1 MSDQST
7 KFTRKPMLIVNDATD
22 ILAILNETIAMF
34 ESLSNRLEQA
44 FKTLRG
50 QGRITEN
57 NIKETLRD
65 VRVSL
70 LEADVALSVIKPF
83 IESIT
88 EKAMG
93 QTVLKS
99 LSPGQEL
106 IRIIRDELTHVLG
119 DEHSELNF
127 NANPPVVILMAGLQ
141 GSGKTTTA
149 AKLAKWIQ
157 ENKKKSVML
166 TSCDVYRPAAID
178 QLATLAQS
186 VGASLHPSTPA
197 QTPLNIVKTAMD
209 AAQKTHADVL
219 IIDTAGR
226 LHIDATLMDEL
237 KEIHHFAHPTET
249 LLVVDSMIG
258 QDAAHAA
265 KIFNDALNITGIIL
279 TKTDGDARGG
289 AALSMRQVTGKPI
302 KFMGVGEK
310 IDALAAFHPERLA
323 SRILGMGDV
332 LSLIEDAEKLDKTK
346 SEKLAKK
353 LKKGHAF
360 DLEDFRDQLKQL
372 GKLGGIA
379 SIMKKLPGM
388 GNLAGMAG
396 NSDDIEKRIKE
407 IDAIICSMTP
417 QERRFP
423 ALLKS
428 SRKLRVAKGSG
439 TNVPAVNKLLKQFE
453 QMQKMVKKVSQAGGM
468 QKMMRGMGMTG
479 GMGGGAFPDM
489 NQLQNMLPNGLGNDL
504 KKLLGNK
511 E

>member
-1 MSDQST
+1 
-7 KFTRKPMLIVNDATD
+7 
-22 ILAILNETIAMF
+22 MF
-34 ESLSNRLEQA
+34 ESLASRLDRT
-44 FKTLRG
+44 FKNLRG
-50 QGRITEN
+50 LGRISES

-83 IESIT
+83 IETIT

-93 QTVLKS
+93 QEVMQS
-99 LSPGQEL
+99 LTPGQEL

-119 DEHSELNF
+119 DEQSELDF
-127 NANPPVVILMAGLQ
+127 NAVPPVIILMAGLQ

-149 AKLAKWIQ
+149 GKLAKWIQ

-166 TSCDVYRPAAID
+166 TSCDVYRPAAIQ
-178 QLATLAQS
+178 QLATLAQTI
-186 VGASLHPSTPA
+186 GASLHPSDSS
-197 QTPLNIVKTAMD
+197 QLPLNIVKD
-209 AAQKTHADVL
+209 AIEAAKRSMSEVL

-226 LHIDATLMDEL
+226 LHVDAAMMEEL
-237 KEIHHFAHPTET
+237 KQIHTVAQPTET
-249 LLVVDSMIG
+249 LLVVDSMTG
-258 QDAAHAA
+258 QDAAHTA
-265 KIFNDALNITGIIL
+265 KAFNDALEITGIVL

-289 AALSMRQVTGKPI
+289 AALSMRHITGKPI

-310 IDALAAFHPERLA
+310 IDALSPFYPDRVA

-332 LSLIEDAEKLDKTK
+332 LSLIEEAEKLDKTK
-346 SEKLAKK
+346 GEKLAKK

-388 GNLAGMAG
+388 GNMMGGMAG
-396 NSDDIEKRIKE
+396 NAGDIEKRIKE
-407 IDAIICSMTP
+407 IDAIISSMTP

-423 ALLKS
+423 ALLKN
-428 SRKLRVAKGSG
+428 SRKLRVANGSG
-439 TNVPAVNKLLKQFE
+439 TSVPAINKLLKQFE
-453 QMQKMVKKVSQAGGM
+453 QMQKMMKKVTQAGGM
-468 QKMMRGMGMTG
+468 KKMMRGLA
-479 GMGGGAFPDM
+479 GMGGMPGMGTGMGGMPDM
-489 NQLQNMLPNGLGNDL
+489 SQLQNMLPNGLGNDL

-511 E
+511 EN

>member
-1 MSDQST
+1 
-7 KFTRKPMLIVNDATD
+7 
-22 ILAILNETIAMF
+22 MF
-34 ESLSNRLEQA
+34 ENLSNRLDRVL
-44 FKTLRG
+44 KNLRG

-83 IESIT
+83 IDTVT
-88 EKAMG
+88 EQAMG
-93 QTVLKS
+93 QEVLHS
-99 LSPGQEL
+99 LTPGQEL
-106 IRIIRDELTHVLG
+106 IRIIRDELTHLLG
-119 DEHSELNF
+119 DEQSELNF
-127 NANPPVVILMAGLQ
+127 NAAPPVIVLMVGLQ
-141 GSGKTTTA
+141 GSGKTTTTG
-149 AKLAKWIQ
+149 KLAKWMQ
-157 ENKKKSVML
+157 ENKQKSVML

-178 QLATLAQS
+178 QLATLADT
-186 VGASLHPSTPA
+186 VGASLFPSNPSQSPLTIVQDAIEAAKRA
-197 QTPLNIVKTAMD
+197 QS
-209 AAQKTHADVL
+209 DVL

-226 LHIDATLMDEL
+226 LHIDEALMEEL
-237 KEIHHFAHPTET
+237 KQIHALAQPTET
-249 LLVVDSMIG
+249 LLVVDSMTG
-258 QDAAHAA
+258 QDAAHTA
-265 KIFNDALNITGIIL
+265 KAFNEALDVTGIIL

-289 AALSMRQVTGKPI
+289 AALSMRQITGKPI
-302 KFMGVGEK
+302 KFMGAGEK
-310 IDALAAFHPERLA
+310 IDALNPFYPDRVA

-388 GNLAGMAG
+388 GNLGAMTGGADM
-396 NSDDIEKRIKE
+396 EKRIKE
-407 IDAIICSMTP
+407 IDAIISSMTP

-428 SRKLRVAKGSG
+428 SRKLRIANGSG
-439 TNVPAVNKLLKQFE
+439 TSVPAVNKLLKQFE

-468 QKMMRGMGMTG
+468 KKMMRGIAGMGGLPGMPGMTG
-479 GMGGGAFPDM
+479 GMGGMPDM
-489 NQLQNMLPNGLGNDL
+489 SQLQHMLPNGLGDDL
-504 KKLLGNK
+504 KKLLGGGNK
-511 E
+511 

>member
-1 MSDQST
+1 
-7 KFTRKPMLIVNDATD
+7 
-22 ILAILNETIAMF
+22 MF
-34 ESLSNRLEQA
+34 ESLANRLDRTL
-44 FKTLRG
+44 KNLRG
-50 QGRITEN
+50 LGRITEA

-83 IESIT
+83 IETVT

-93 QTVLKS
+93 QAVLQS
-99 LSPGQEL
+99 LTPGQEL
-106 IRIIRDELTHVLG
+106 IRILRDEMTHLLG
-119 DEHSELNF
+119 DEQNELNF
-127 NANPPVVILMAGLQ
+127 NAVPPVVILMVGLQ

-149 AKLAKWIQ
+149 GKLAKWIQ

-166 TSCDVYRPAAID
+166 TSCDIYRPAAIQ
-178 QLATLAQS
+178 QLATLAETVQ
-186 VGASLHPSTPA
+186 ASLHPSDASQSPIE
-197 QTPLNIVKTAMD
+197 IVK
-209 AAQKTHADVL
+209 AAIEAAKRSISDVL

-226 LHIDATLMDEL
+226 LHIDEKMMAEL
-237 KEIHHFAHPTET
+237 KEIYAFAKPTET
-249 LLVVDSMIG
+249 LLVVDSMTG
-258 QDAAHAA
+258 QDAAHTA
-265 KIFNDALNITGIIL
+265 KAFNDALDITGIVL

-289 AALSMRQVTGKPI
+289 AALSMRQITGKPI

-310 IDALAAFHPERLA
+310 IDALSPFYPDRVA

-346 SEKLAKK
+346 GEKLAKK

-388 GNLAGMAG
+388 GNLGGMVG
-396 NSDDIEKRIKE
+396 NTGDIEKRIHE

-417 QERRFP
+417 QERRYP

-428 SRKLRVAKGSG
+428 SRKLRISKGSG
-439 TNVPAVNKLLKQFE
+439 TSVPAINKLLKQFE
-453 QMQKMVKKVSQAGGM
+453 QMQKMMKKVTQGGGM
-468 QKMMRGMGMTG
+468 KKMMRGMAGMGGMPGMG
-479 GMGGGAFPDM
+479 GMGMPDM
-489 NQLQNMLPNGLGNDL
+489 SQLQNMLPNGLGNDL

-511 E
+511 ED